1 MTYMVS
7 NLFNHEEHKVLRQAQ
22 DNSTK
27 VHKVNI
33 LNVLINLYELELS
46 EATFLYFLIC
56 LIWLINLQSTKVDIR
71 PKAKTKP
78 NGAKLISNFNI
89 QNSILNIQH

>member
-1 MTYMVS
+1 MSEATSYISLYDLYGS
-7 NLFNHEEHKVLRQAQ
+7 NIFNHKEHKVLRQAQ

-46 EATFLYFLIC
+46 EATFLYFLI
-56 LIWLINLQSTKVDIR
+56 
-71 PKAKTKP
+71 
-78 NGAKLISNFNI
+78 
-89 QNSILNIQH
+89 